1 MDAQINLME
10 QVPSVQSLLSVKR
23 PVRKGPAYDKD
34 LQLLEVHGK
43 ETMNYHGS
51 EVCAHIGKSSQSFGC
66 ASILSS
72 SVVDTNQ

>member
-1 MDAQINLME
+1 MNKVLITSQFIIKPPHQRKME
-10 QVPSVQSLLSVKR
+10 TFGHLHI
-23 PVRKGPAYDKD
+23 
-34 LQLLEVHGK
+34 HGQ

>member
-1 MDAQINLME
+1 MNKVLITSQFIIKPPHQRKME
-10 QVPSVQSLLSVKR
+10 TFGHL
-23 PVRKGPAYDKD
+23 
-34 LQLLEVHGK
+34 HI
-43 ETMNYHGS
+43 HGS